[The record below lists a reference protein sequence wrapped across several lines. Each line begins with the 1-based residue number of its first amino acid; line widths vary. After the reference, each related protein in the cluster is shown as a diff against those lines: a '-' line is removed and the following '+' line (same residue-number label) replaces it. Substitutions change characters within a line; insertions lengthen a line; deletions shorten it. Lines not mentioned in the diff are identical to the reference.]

1 MSMQEAPCRKH
12 DAGSTIRVVSVK
24 DEGEKERKRKW
35 QTFRKCDVSRGQQ
48 RCCEELLKDH

>member
-1 MSMQEAPCRKH
+1 MVSHEHAGSTMQEARC
-12 DAGSTIRVVSVK
+12 RVVSVK

-35 QTFRKCDVSRGQQ
+35 QTFRKCDVSREQQ